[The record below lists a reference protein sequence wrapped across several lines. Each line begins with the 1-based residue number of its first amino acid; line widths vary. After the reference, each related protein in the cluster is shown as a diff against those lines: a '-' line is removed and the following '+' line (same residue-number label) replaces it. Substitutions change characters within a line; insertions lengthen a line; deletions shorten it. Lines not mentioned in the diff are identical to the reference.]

1 LEGVIYPAGATKG
14 SSIHTRRLREQT
26 ARRRSSWARKPKECA
41 VPGNVYGHEARIVR
55 PALSKKGELPGAVLF
70 ACTMN
75 AIRSPMAAA
84 ILKHLAGRRVYVA
97 SAGVRAGRPD
107 PMLAEVMEEIGISL
121 AAHKPHSIADL
132 ADTTFDL
139 VVTLSPEA
147 HHTILDMTRTMAFD
161 VEYWP
166 AFDPSYAEGTRE
178 QRLGA
183 YRALRDQLFARIKRR
198 FGLEGGVSV

>member
-1 LEGVIYPAGATKG
+1 M
-14 SSIHTRRLREQT
+14 
-26 ARRRSSWARKPKECA
+26 ART
-41 VPGNVYGHEARIVR
+41 GQ
-55 PALSKKGELPGAVLF
+55 GELPGAVLF

-84 ILKHLAGRRVYVA
+84 ILHHLAGRRVYVA
-97 SAGVRAGRPD
+97 SGGVRAGRAD
-107 PMLAEVMEEIGISL
+107 PMLAEVMEEIGINL
-121 AAHKPHSIADL
+121 AGHKPHSIADL
-132 ADTTFDL
+132 ADTSFDL

-147 HHTILDMTRTMAFD
+147 HHAVLELTRTMAFE

-166 AFDPSYAEGTRE
+166 AIDPSYVEGTRG
-178 QRLGA
+178 QRLAA